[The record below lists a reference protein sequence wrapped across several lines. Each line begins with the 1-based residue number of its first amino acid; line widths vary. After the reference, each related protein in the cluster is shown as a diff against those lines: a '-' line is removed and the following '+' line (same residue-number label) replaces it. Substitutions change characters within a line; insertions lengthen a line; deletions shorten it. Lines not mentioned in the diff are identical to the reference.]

1 MTFVTRP
8 NLDSRQFK
16 QVSGSTLS
24 LEGETDFIGILKSKG
39 VEIDPN
45 ITGDTLDYNEYALVY
60 DYEKNKIVLQEVVAR
75 YSGIAERN
83 VGGIREGDEF
93 TEATMSEMWD
103 TLIREEKIPTL
114 VDPSITSFTAT
125 ETGFREIGAII
136 NSTFNIVFNRGKI
149 EIVSTTYNSFDF
161 RSGEVERYVYS
172 GPSLTVEN
180 ITNSLTNST
189 TLTNYEIVSGA
200 QSWNCT
206 VYFGEGSQPTTSY
219 GNTEYYDENTETTVQ
234 LEPYP
239 AGSIVSTNRTI
250 TGVYPYF
257 ATTSN
262 ITSLTKRPLAA
273 HGSAVIVEMVA
284 ETSSNKQTLE
294 IPNVWGTLSRIEQYN
309 ELSGQWDI
317 IDINSFTQSTTTN
330 NINGYTINYNVFT
343 HNGSLIGA
351 RRLRF
356 TF

>member
-1 MTFVTRP
+1 MFVTRP

-39 VEIDPN
+39 VEIDAN
-45 ITGDTLDYNEYALVY
+45 ITGDTINFDEYALVF
-60 DYEKNKIVLQEVVAR
+60 DHAKNKIVLQEIVSR
-75 YSGIAERN
+75 YTGTAERD
-83 VGGIREGDEF
+83 VGGIREGDVF
-93 TEATMSEMWD
+93 SGSSMTEMWD
-103 TLIREEKIPTL
+103 FLIREEKIPTL
-114 VDPSITSFTAT
+114 VAPNITSFTAT

-136 NSTFNIVFNRGKI
+136 NSTFNIIFNRGKI
-149 EIVSTTYNSFDF
+149 EIVSTTYNSFDV
-161 RSGEVERYVYS
+161 RRGEVERYVYAV
-172 GPSLTVEN
+172 PSLTVEN

-189 TLTNYEIVSGA
+189 TLSNYEIVSGA
-200 QSWNCT
+200 QSWNCRAYYT
-206 VYFGEGSQPTTSY
+206 QGPQPITSY
-219 GNTEYYDENTETTVQ
+219 GNTEYYDENDNLIQ
-234 LEPYP
+234 LSSYP
-239 AGSIVSTNRTI
+239 AGNILSTNRTV

-262 ITSLTKRPLAA
+262 ITTLTKRPLAA
-273 HGSAVIVEMVA
+273 HGSTVIVDVVA
-284 ETSSNKQTLE
+284 ESLSNKQTLE
-294 IPNVWGTLSRIEQYN
+294 IANVWGTLSRIEQYN
-309 ELSGQWDI
+309 DLSGQWDI

-330 NINGYTINYNVFT
+330 NINGYIINYNVFT